1 MPLYLVQLQHAHRNG
16 NHSADLLA
24 KARIKTRES
33 LVLYSNP
40 PNFVVS
46 QLLVD
51 AWDTTYLSVF
61 GYREEKKEREKNI
74 YFFYLVC
81 KWKGK
86 EKYMFLPLC
95 PYICLFDVFIDIFV

>member
-1 MPLYLVQLQHAHRNG
+1 MLGTLLTPDYFVLN
-16 NHSADLLA
+16 SALIEIPFSP
-24 KARIKTRES
+24 KKNRRKRKYFPI
-33 LVLYSNP
+33 
-40 PNFVVS
+40 
-46 QLLVD
+46 
-51 AWDTTYLSVF
+51 SVF